1 MRVNECQFNYGD
13 SQIDGITM
21 LQSCGKLED
30 AWACIAPIT
39 ESDQQIQTSTET
51 DDELT
56 ETAIPEL
63 IQMPKQVRSNL
74 CTYEVHESAWKA
86 LLRSMNTIQKE
97 VFYKIRYWCI
107 RCRNEDHTLTP
118 FHLFVAFGVGISHS
132 IKFALLFAIILI
144 VILSVSIDADT
155 VSSSCISE
163 P

>member
-1 MRVNECQFNYGD
+1 MRANECQFNYGD

-21 LQSCGKLED
+21 LQSCGELED
-30 AWACIAPIT
+30 AWACIAPNT
-39 ESDQQIQTSTET
+39 ESDQQILEGQTSTET

-97 VFYKIRYWCI
+97 VFYKIRDWCI
-107 RCRNEDHTLTP
+107 RCRHGDHTLTP
-118 FHLFVAFGVGISHS
+118 FHLFVTGGAGVGISHS
-132 IKFALLFAIILI
+132 IKF
-144 VILSVSIDADT
+144 V
-155 VSSSCISE
+155 
-163 P
+163 